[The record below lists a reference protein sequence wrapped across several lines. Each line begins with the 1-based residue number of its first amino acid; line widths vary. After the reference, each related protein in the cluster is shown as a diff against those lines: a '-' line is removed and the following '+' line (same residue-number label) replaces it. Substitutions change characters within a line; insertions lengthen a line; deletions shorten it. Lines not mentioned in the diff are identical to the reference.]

1 MKSNRINTSFVFTSA
16 CLGILLFGITL
27 ITLGS
32 VKVDIQQKFS
42 LNAIAAGTIFSILPV
57 GILAGSLVFGPV
69 ADRYGYKIILIL
81 SSMAISMGL
90 QGIAYTN
97 SLVLLNIS
105 VFFLGFGGGAINGA
119 TNAVVSDISTENK
132 GANLSILGVF
142 FAIGAL
148 GMPFIL
154 GLLENLLSYQ
164 TVLSFT
170 GYLALLFTLAFA
182 TIGFPKPKL
191 EQGVSLTR
199 VYQLLRDDLLLV
211 IAFFLFCQ
219 SGFEAIINNWTT
231 TYLTNS
237 NHVAMNKA
245 LYALSIYVGAMALTR
260 VILGSLLRRIQ
271 AKVVVVISIFLLL
284 CGTSFLHLSTSY
296 EMSLAGLIFLGA
308 GLAAGFPVML
318 AFVGTHY
325 ADVSG
330 TAFSIVIS
338 IALIG
343 NILLNYG
350 MGILVENFG
359 IGHLTT
365 LSFILAILMFIL
377 TITTFNKLKTK

>member
-1 MKSNRINTSFVFTSA
+1 
-16 CLGILLFGITL
+16 
-27 ITLGS
+27 
-32 VKVDIQQKFS
+32 
-42 LNAIAAGTIFSILPV
+42 
-57 GILAGSLVFGPV
+57 
-69 ADRYGYKIILIL
+69 
-81 SSMAISMGL
+81 
-90 QGIAYTN
+90 
-97 SLVLLNIS
+97 
-105 VFFLGFGGGAINGA
+105 
-119 TNAVVSDISTENK
+119 
-132 GANLSILGVF
+132 
-142 FAIGAL
+142 
-148 GMPFIL
+148 
-154 GLLENLLSYQ
+154 
-164 TVLSFT
+164 
-170 GYLALLFTLAFA
+170 
-182 TIGFPKPKL
+182 
-191 EQGVSLTR
+191 
-199 VYQLLRDDLLLV
+199 
-211 IAFFLFCQ
+211 
-219 SGFEAIINNWTT
+219 
-231 TYLTNS
+231 
-237 NHVAMNKA
+237 MNKA